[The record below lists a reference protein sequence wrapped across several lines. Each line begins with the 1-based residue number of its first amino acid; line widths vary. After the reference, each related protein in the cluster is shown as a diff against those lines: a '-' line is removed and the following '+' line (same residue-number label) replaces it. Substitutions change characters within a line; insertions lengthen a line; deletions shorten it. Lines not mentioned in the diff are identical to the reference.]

1 MTATFTQTRIPQA
14 FKDSVLLFVEPQVLF
29 P

>member
-1 MTATFTQTRIPQA
+1 MTVTFTQTRSPRA
-14 FKDSVLLFVEPQVLF
+14 FKDSVLLFVDPQVLF